1 MLFRSNEPGV
11 PATVY
16 KRVEPDIN
24 DLDFPT
30 HPIVPYGD
38 TVHDRIMLELFRGCS
53 RGCRFCNAGIIYR
66 PVRERTPEN
75 VKKLARELVPAT
87 GYNEMSMF
95 SLSTADYSQ
104 LDPLVRDLL
113 EEFKD
118 DKVSVSLPSLRIDSF
133 SVKIGRAS
141 CRERV

>member
-1 MLFRSNEPGV
+1 
-11 PATVY
+11 
-16 KRVEPDIN
+16 
-24 DLDFPT
+24 
-30 HPIVPYGD
+30 
-38 TVHDRIMLELFRGCS
+38 MLELFRGCS

-133 SVKIGRAS
+133 SVKLAPGSSGRS
-141 CRERV
+141 